1 MGLSPNAFLLK
12 RISDIVISSAD
23 LLVCVSQERFTYLAA
38 RRLSCG
44 MQSLQLQHVGSSSL
58 RSELGP
64 LALGAPQ
71 PLHHQGSP
79 FVCIPKE
86 NDCLTQRHHYH
97 D

>member
-38 RRLSCG
+38 RSLSCG
-44 MQSLQLQHVGSSSL
+44 TSL

-86 NDCLTQRHHYH
+86 NDCLTQHHHYH